1 MRVGIIMTNKDA
13 QDIGDVVLHLIDGL
27 SVVTV
32 LGTLMGILPDIAATF
47 TIIWTG
53 IRIYESD
60 TFRKMI
66 KKNEKDGGAS

>member
-1 MRVGIIMTNKDA
+1 MTNKDA

-32 LGTLMGILPDIAATF
+32 LGTLMCILPDIAATF